1 MWATMRIFLFS
12 AFVLLGMNAS
22 GQCVFDAVISPA
34 SLTLCPLQSDTLF
47 AGPAD
52 SYQWFKNN
60 LPVNGG
66 TGPYLIVSALND
78 ANASFQVV
86 QTLNGCS
93 ELSPAVL
100 VSVITPPA
108 LAFSVSEGSNGA
120 CVGDTLHL
128 QITSSQSENI
138 TWYLNGQIIPGANAM
153 NYPATTSGTYSVSAA
168 LAACPNQTQ
177 IAAGQS
183 LTFTQAGVPVIYA
196 DNLNQQLYVEPAGI
210 SRNWMFEGQP
220 LSGESNSIL
229 IPNQTGTYTAMVN
242 FGLGCNRSSDPFLFE
257 GFLAICEFEASI
269 GLTEPGPVC
278 PGTIVQISTNATS
291 NIFWLRDGV
300 AVVGETSSTWTV
312 PADSIIGHEIK
323 VVGSDGTCSDTSNAL
338 LLNIL
343 ISVGPDILPNTN
355 ALYVCGNDSLLLQLD
370 GGFTENITWHF
381 NGMPIPNSDTT
392 QWWVTTP
399 GFYHVQAFSAVCG
412 LQSAQSD
419 TVFVQQLDNPIPE
432 LIIQGGSIVAL
443 PTDPGY
449 QYAWSLNGNVVPG
462 LSGSTILAQLGTWQ
476 VTITFNNGCVNTSEP
491 LVYTAL
497 ESIKQ
502 PAIEVFPNPAAN
514 EVHARL
520 DAGWV
525 YLYDMQGQLLQAARH
540 SGGLYRLD
548 LRELPAGIYWLNWKS
563 QSHALQGGARIQHI
577 R

>member
-1 MWATMRIFLFS
+1 MRIFLFS

-52 SYQWFKNN
+52 TYQWFKNN

-86 QTLNGCS
+86 QTLSGCS

-100 VSVITPPA
+100 VSVIAPPA
-108 LAFSVSEGSNGA
+108 LAFSVSEGTNGA
-120 CVGDTLHL
+120 CLGDTLHL
-128 QITSSQSENI
+128 QITSGQSQNI
-138 TWYLNGQIIPGANAM
+138 TWYRNGQIIPGANAIG
-153 NYPATTSGTYSVSAA
+153 YPATTTGSYSVSAA
-168 LAACPNQTQ
+168 LSACPNQTQ
-177 IAAGQS
+177 IATGQS
-183 LTFTQAGVPVIYA
+183 LTFTQAGTPVIYA

-210 SRNWMFEGQP
+210 SRNWMFEGQT
-220 LSGESNSIL
+220 LNGESNSIL
-229 IPNQTGTYTAMVN
+229 IPSQTGTYTAMVN
-242 FGLGCNRSSDPFLFE
+242 FGPGCNRSSAPFLFE
-257 GFLAICEFEASI
+257 GFSAVCEFEASI
-269 GLTEPGPVC
+269 GLSEPGPVC
-278 PGTIVQISTNATS
+278 PGTTVQLITNAS
-291 NIFWLRDGV
+291 SAIQWLRDGQ
-300 AVVGETSSTWTV
+300 VVSGETSAQWTV
-312 PADSIIGHEIK
+312 SVDSLLGHEIK

-343 ISVGPDILPNTN
+343 LSVGPDILPNTN
-355 ALYVCGNDSLLLQLD
+355 ALHVCGNDSLLLQLD

-419 TVFVQQLDNPIPE
+419 TVLVQLLDNPIPE
-432 LIIQGGSIVAL
+432 LHIQGGSIVAM
-443 PTDPGY
+443 PSDPNY
-449 QYAWSLNGNVVPG
+449 TYVWTLDGNVVPG
-462 LSGSTILAQLGTWQ
+462 LTGGTILAQLGTWQ

-491 LVYTAL
+491 LLNTAL
-497 ESIKQ
+497 GSIDRV
-502 PAIEVFPNPAAN
+502 AIEVFPNPSAD
-514 EVHARL
+514 EVQARL

-525 YLYDMQGQLLQAARH
+525 YLYDMQGQLLQTVRH
-540 SGGLYRLD
+540 SGGLFRLD
-548 LRELPAGIYWLNWKS
+548 MRHLPAGIYSLNWKS
-563 QSHALQGGARIQHI
+563 QSQTLQGGARIQHI